1 MSINVTFDPPLVTDA
16 PEVFDS
22 KAQQFASDLVP
33 WTQQANAL
41 AQQVGDDAV
50 AAVAAKGF
58 AEAAHDAAEGYR
70 DEAQTQALNAAAA
83 VAAAAA
89 TWVANAAYTLNKLVW
104 LTGSSGR
111 LFRCITAHSGRSE
124 TPDSDPTY
132 WVEVGFDSPGKAP
145 MPAGWSI
152 TADANGFVFRRPDGK
167 MVGHI
172 NADGVF
178 TANDVARDPGLP
190 S

>member
-41 AQQVGDDAV
+41 AQQAGDDAYD
-50 AAVAAKGF
+50 ATTAKDLAVAARN
-58 AEAAHDAAEGYR
+58 AAEGYR

-83 VAAAAA
+83 VAAAAT
-89 TWVANAAYTLNKLVW
+89 TWVANAAYTLNKLAW

-111 LFRCITAHSGRSE
+111 LFRCITAHSGRSA
-124 TPDSDPTY
+124 TPDADPTY
-132 WVEVGFDSPGKAP
+132 WVEVGSVGVL
-145 MPAGWSI
+145 PAGWSF
-152 TADANGFVFRRPDGK
+152 TASGTSLAFRRPTGEIAA
-167 MVGHI
+167 HLSS
-172 NADGVF
+172 DGVF

-190 S
+190 L

>member
-41 AQQVGDDAV
+41 AQQAGDDAYD
-50 AAVAAKGF
+50 ATTAKDLAVAARN
-58 AEAAHDAAEGYR
+58 AAEGYR
-70 DEAQTQALNAAAA
+70 DEAEIQATNAAAA
-83 VAAAAA
+83 VSAAAA
-89 TWVANAAYTLNKLVW
+89 TWVANAAYTVNKLAW

-111 LFRCITAHSGRSE
+111 LFRCITAHSGRSA
-124 TPDSDPTY
+124 TPDADPTY
-132 WVEVGFDSPGKAP
+132 WVEVGAIGVL
-145 MPAGWSI
+145 PAGWKF
-152 TADANGFVFRRPDGK
+152 TADATALVFCRPDGK
-167 MVGHI
+167 TVGYI
-172 NADGVF
+172 DTDGVF
-178 TANDVARDPGLP
+178 TAGDVARDPGLP